1 MVYISFE
8 NNLIQGRDS
17 DGTNFWFLLLCFHSL
32 CGIVKA
38 TCNYFLEG
46 DLCNKDLENFKAWSF
61 NWTEDLGYDLAPQ
74 GYEDLILLA
83 ERVKTAFSEALPM
96 PYSEDR
102 YTVSN
107 F

>member
-1 MVYISFE
+1 M
-8 NNLIQGRDS
+8 
-17 DGTNFWFLLLCFHSL
+17 
-32 CGIVKA
+32 
-38 TCNYFLEG
+38 CNYFLEG
-46 DLCNKDLENFKAWSF
+46 DLCNKDLENLKTWSF

-74 GYEDLILLA
+74 GYDDLIRLA

-107 F
+107 FQPLYKFIVCQRVENILFTLKILLIIFILILMFI